1 MVSFFVLYRGRLHTT
16 KWYFVLLYFTPL
28 CSHKHHFA
36 ALNNANRRETEFTK
50 RLTQSKDRELAA
62 LTIPK
67 PLAQAPPTSKLKRRG
82 EVEFRSPSAVLK
94 KHETTTRR
102 AVTPVSNN
110 KLLLEEESDDD
121 TVIETEDVP
130 NGATTAELEEAV
142 LDPDFLDTILP
153 NTGEFSLR
161 CSDIDALP
169 LFQDEMVQ
177 TRAEK
182 NGDKPELEMVT
193 ITKAKHDKLQ
203 ERIKT
208 LRDQRV
214 NANKRAGANGR
225 SLQAAYK
232 EIDKLRDVL
241 GKLEHVPQAAKKEIQ
256 KLAEDNGKL
265 KASVEAYIKVNAA
278 FTEGER
284 RLTEERDELCEKCQK
299 LNKQKGKLHPAS
311 SF

>member
-1 MVSFFVLYRGRLHTT
+1 M
-16 KWYFVLLYFTPL
+16 
-28 CSHKHHFA
+28 
-36 ALNNANRRETEFTK
+36 
-50 RLTQSKDRELAA
+50 
-62 LTIPK
+62 
-67 PLAQAPPTSKLKRRG
+67 
-82 EVEFRSPSAVLK
+82 
-94 KHETTTRR
+94 
-102 AVTPVSNN
+102 
-110 KLLLEEESDDD
+110 
-121 TVIETEDVP
+121 
-130 NGATTAELEEAV
+130 EEAV
-142 LDPDFLDTILP
+142 LDPYFLDSILP
-153 NTGEFSLR
+153 NTSEFSLR

-182 NGDKPELEMVT
+182 NGDKPEQEMAT
-193 ITKAKHDKLQ
+193 ITRVKHDKLQ

-241 GKLEHVPQAAKKEIQ
+241 GKLEHVPQAAKTEIQ
-256 KLAEDNGKL
+256 NLAEDNGKL
-265 KASVEAYIKVNAA
+265 KASVEAYIKVNAT